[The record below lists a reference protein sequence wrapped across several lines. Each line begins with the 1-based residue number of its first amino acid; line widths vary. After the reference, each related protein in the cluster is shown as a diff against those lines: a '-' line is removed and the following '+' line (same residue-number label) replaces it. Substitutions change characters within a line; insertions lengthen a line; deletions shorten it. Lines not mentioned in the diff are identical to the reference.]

1 MSDRAVWALD
11 TPGVRHAAADARA
24 LTYVATGG
32 VSGLVASGG
41 GGLVRTPGDSTSVR
55 ILPCSV
61 VAVSRYPGHVNQSYS
76 FRVPSAVD
84 VQIRAAGSGGGRTD
98 AVILRVR
105 DRAVSG
111 ETIPEDPN
119 SVDYWEPQ
127 VLEGVPSSTGYTEDG
142 IAAWRSI
149 TYPFV
154 LLGIVNVAANQSA
167 INTVDVL
174 AWPIAA
180 RKDTHQQI
188 LNVVARDHI
197 GQNTA
202 FQDIGPR
209 LYFDVP
215 PWATHATIT
224 AIVMG
229 AYNSGVSSSGLLS
242 GLSMGQS
249 LQQTNWDIDIN
260 TNAQSGIYVR
270 STLVVTG
277 EVNVSAARRGTVQD
291 FRLRATNN
299 GTGSNF
305 GINSGSA
312 VHLRVDFEENI
323 DLGW

>member
-41 GGLVRTPGDSTSVR
+41 GGLVRTPGDSTKVR

-111 ETIPEDPN
+111 ETVPSDPN

-154 LLGIVNVAANQSA
+154 LLGVVNVAKDQSA

-180 RKDTHQQI
+180 RKDFDQQI
-188 LNVVARDHI
+188 YNVPSASLINRK
-197 GQNTA
+197 TA
-202 FQDIGPR
+202 FQDIGER
-209 LYFDVP
+209 LYFNVP
-215 PWATHATIT
+215 LWATHAKFQATI
-224 AIVMG
+224 MG
-229 AYNSGVSSSGLLS
+229 ARLGGVSSRGLIS
-242 GLSMGQS
+242 ALSMGQT
-249 LQQTNWDIDIN
+249 LQTTNWDIDIAPN
-260 TNAQSGIYVR
+260 SGSIVR
-270 STLVVTG
+270 STMVVTG
-277 EVNVSAARRGTVQD
+277 EATISEARRGTVQD
-291 FRLRATNN
+291 FRLRATNE
-299 GTGSNF
+299 TSGSLF
-305 GINSGSA
+305 GVDSGSA
-312 VHLRVDFEENI
+312 VFLRVDFEENI

>member
-1 MSDRAVWALD
+1 MSARPVLMVD
-11 TPGVRHAAADARA
+11 TPDVDHPAALFRA
-24 LTYVATGG
+24 QTYVLSGG

-41 GGLVRTPGDSTSVR
+41 GGLIRTPGDSTKVR

-111 ETIPEDPN
+111 ETVPEDPN

-154 LLGIVNVAANQSA
+154 LLGVVNVAKDQSA

-180 RKDTHQQI
+180 RKDFDQQI
-188 LNVVARDHI
+188 YNVPSASLINRK
-197 GQNTA
+197 TA
-202 FQDIGPR
+202 FQDIGER
-209 LYFDVP
+209 LYFNVP
-215 PWATHATIT
+215 PWATHAKFQATI
-224 AIVMG
+224 MG
-229 AYNSGVSSSGLLS
+229 ARLGGVSSRGLIS
-242 GLSMGQS
+242 ALSMGQT
-249 LQQTNWDIDIN
+249 LQTTNWDIDIAPN
-260 TNAQSGIYVR
+260 SGSIVR
-270 STLVVTG
+270 STMVVTG
-277 EVNVSAARRGTVQD
+277 EATISKARRGTVQD
-291 FRLRATNN
+291 FRLRATNE
-299 GTGSNF
+299 TSGSLF
-305 GINSGSA
+305 GVDSGSA
-312 VHLRVDFEENI
+312 VFLRVDFEENI

>member
-41 GGLVRTPGDSTSVR
+41 GGLVRTPGDSTKVR

-111 ETIPEDPN
+111 ETVPEDPN

-154 LLGIVNVAANQSA
+154 LLGVVNVAKGQSA

-180 RKDTHQQI
+180 RKDFDQQI
-188 LNVVARDHI
+188 YNVPSASLINRK
-197 GQNTA
+197 TA
-202 FQDIGPR
+202 FQDIGER
-209 LYFDVP
+209 LYFNVP
-215 PWATHATIT
+215 PWATHAKFQATI
-224 AIVMG
+224 MG
-229 AYNSGVSSSGLLS
+229 ARLGGVSSRGLIS
-242 GLSMGQS
+242 ALSMGQA
-249 LQQTNWDIDIN
+249 LQTTNWDIDIAPN
-260 TNAQSGIYVR
+260 SGSNVR
-270 STLVVTG
+270 STMVVTG
-277 EVNVSAARRGTVQD
+277 EATISEARRGTVQD
-291 FRLRATNN
+291 FRLRATNE
-299 GTGSNF
+299 TSGSLF
-305 GINSGSA
+305 GVDSGSA
-312 VHLRVDFEENI
+312 VFLRVDFEENI

>member
-41 GGLVRTPGDSTSVR
+41 GGLVRTPGDSTKVR

-111 ETIPEDPN
+111 ETVPEDPN
-119 SVDYWEPQ
+119 SVDYWEPA

-142 IAAWRSI
+142 IAAWGSI
-149 TYPFV
+149 NYPFV
-154 LLGIVNVAANQSA
+154 LLGTVNVAANQSA

-180 RKDTHQQI
+180 RKDFDQQI
-188 LNVVARDHI
+188 YNVPSASLINR
-197 GQNTA
+197 QTA
-202 FQDIGPR
+202 FQDIGER
-209 LYFDVP
+209 LYFNVP
-215 PWATHATIT
+215 PWATHAKFQATI
-224 AIVMG
+224 MG
-229 AYNSGVSSSGLLS
+229 ARLGGVSSRGLIS
-242 GLSMGQS
+242 ALSMGQT
-249 LQQTNWDIDIN
+249 LQTTNWDIDI
-260 TNAQSGIYVR
+260 APSSGSIVR
-270 STLVVTG
+270 STMVVTG
-277 EVNVSAARRGTVQD
+277 EANVSAARRGTVQD
-291 FRLRATNN
+291 FRLRATNETN
-299 GTGSNF
+299 GSLF
-305 GINSGSA
+305 GVDSGSA
-312 VHLRVDFEENI
+312 VFLRVDFEENI

>member
-84 VQIRAAGSGGGRTD
+84 VPIRAAGSGGGRTD

-154 LLGIVNVAANQSA
+154 LLGVVNVAANQSA

-180 RKDTHQQI
+180 RKDFDQQI
-188 LNVVARDHI
+188 YNVPSASLINR
-197 GQNTA
+197 QTA
-202 FQDIGPR
+202 FQDIGER
-209 LYFDVP
+209 LYFNVP
-215 PWATHATIT
+215 PWATHAKFQATI
-224 AIVMG
+224 MG
-229 AYNSGVSSSGLLS
+229 ARLGGVSSRGLIS
-242 GLSMGQS
+242 ALSMGQT
-249 LQQTNWDIDIN
+249 LQTTNWDIDIAPN
-260 TNAQSGIYVR
+260 SGSIVR
-270 STLVVTG
+270 STMVVTG
-277 EVNVSAARRGTVQD
+277 EATISEARRGTVQD
-291 FRLRATNN
+291 FRLRATNE
-299 GTGSNF
+299 TSGSLF
-305 GINSGSA
+305 GVDSGSA
-312 VHLRVDFEENI
+312 VFLRVDFEENI

>member
-41 GGLVRTPGDSTSVR
+41 GGLVRTPGDSTKVR
-55 ILPCSV
+55 NLPCSV

-105 DRAVSG
+105 DLAVSG
-111 ETIPEDPN
+111 ETVPEDPN

-154 LLGIVNVAANQSA
+154 LLGVVNVAKDQSA

-180 RKDTHQQI
+180 RKDFDQQI
-188 LNVVARDHI
+188 YNVPSASLINRK
-197 GQNTA
+197 TA
-202 FQDIGPR
+202 FQDIGER
-209 LYFDVP
+209 LYFNVP
-215 PWATHATIT
+215 LWATHAKFQATI
-224 AIVMG
+224 MG
-229 AYNSGVSSSGLLS
+229 ARLGGVSSRGLIS
-242 GLSMGQS
+242 ALSMGQT
-249 LQQTNWDIDIN
+249 LQTTNWDIDI
-260 TNAQSGIYVR
+260 APSSGSIVR
-270 STLVVTG
+270 STMVVTG
-277 EVNVSAARRGTVQD
+277 EATISEARRGTVQD
-291 FRLRATNN
+291 FRLRATNE
-299 GTGSNF
+299 TSGSLF
-305 GINSGSA
+305 GVDSGSA
-312 VHLRVDFEENI
+312 VFLRVDFEENI
-323 DLGW
+323 NLGG

>member
-41 GGLVRTPGDSTSVR
+41 GGLIRTPGDSTKVR

-111 ETIPEDPN
+111 ETVPSDPN

-149 TYPFV
+149 NYPFV

-180 RKDTHQQI
+180 RKDFDQQI
-188 LNVVARDHI
+188 YNVPSASVINR
-197 GQNTA
+197 QTA
-202 FQDIGPR
+202 FQDIGER
-209 LYFDVP
+209 LYFNVP
-215 PWATHATIT
+215 PWATHAKFMATI
-224 AIVMG
+224 MG
-229 AYNSGVSSSGLLS
+229 ARLGGVSSRGLIS
-242 GLSMGQS
+242 ALSMGQT
-249 LQQTNWDIDIN
+249 LQTTNWDIDI
-260 TNAQSGIYVR
+260 APSSGSIVR
-270 STLVVTG
+270 STMVVTG
-277 EVNVSAARRGTVQD
+277 EANISQARRGTVQD
-291 FRLRATNN
+291 FRLRATNETN
-299 GTGSNF
+299 GSLF
-305 GINSGSA
+305 GVDSGSA
-312 VHLRVDFEENI
+312 VFLRVDFEENI

>member
-41 GGLVRTPGDSTSVR
+41 GGLVRTPGDSTKVR

-142 IAAWRSI
+142 IAAWGSI
-149 TYPFV
+149 NYPFV

-180 RKDTHQQI
+180 RKDFDQQI
-188 LNVVARDHI
+188 YNVPSASLINR
-197 GQNTA
+197 QTA
-202 FQDIGPR
+202 FQDIGER
-209 LYFDVP
+209 LYFNVP
-215 PWATHATIT
+215 PWATHAKFQATI
-224 AIVMG
+224 MG
-229 AYNSGVSSSGLLS
+229 ARLGGVSSRGLIS
-242 GLSMGQS
+242 ALSMGQT
-249 LQQTNWDIDIN
+249 LQTTNWDIDI
-260 TNAQSGIYVR
+260 APSSGSIVR
-270 STLVVTG
+270 STMVVTG
-277 EVNVSAARRGTVQD
+277 EANVSAARRGTVQD
-291 FRLRATNN
+291 FRLRATNETN
-299 GTGSNF
+299 GSLF
-305 GINSGSA
+305 GVDSGSA
-312 VHLRVDFEENI
+312 VFLRVDFEENI